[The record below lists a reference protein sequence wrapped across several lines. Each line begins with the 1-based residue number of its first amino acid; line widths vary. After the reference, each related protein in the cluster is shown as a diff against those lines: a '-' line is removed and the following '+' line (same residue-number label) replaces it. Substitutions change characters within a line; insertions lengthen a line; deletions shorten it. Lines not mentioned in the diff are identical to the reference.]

1 MDRRRFLGAAT
12 ALGAVVALSPRGAFA
27 GVRGAPPLRMTVYK
41 SPSCGCCKS
50 WIAYMKKEGFDL
62 KVIDMDD
69 LSEIKRNAGVLPAME
84 SCHTGLIGSYVV
96 EGHVP
101 ADLVRKMLTEK
112 PKIVGLSV
120 PGMVNGPPGMDDGPK
135 QPYQVIAFTRDG
147 KTSVYAR
154 RG

>member
-1 MDRRRFLGAAT
+1 MDRRKFLGVAT
-12 ALGAVVALSPRGAFA
+12 ALGALAALSPRGVLA
-27 GVRGAPPLRMTVYK
+27 GARGAPPLKMTVYK

-50 WIAYMKKEGFDL
+50 WIAYMKNEGFDL

-69 LSEIKRNAGVLPAME
+69 LSEIKRSAGVLPSME

-147 KTSVYAR
+147 KSSVYAR